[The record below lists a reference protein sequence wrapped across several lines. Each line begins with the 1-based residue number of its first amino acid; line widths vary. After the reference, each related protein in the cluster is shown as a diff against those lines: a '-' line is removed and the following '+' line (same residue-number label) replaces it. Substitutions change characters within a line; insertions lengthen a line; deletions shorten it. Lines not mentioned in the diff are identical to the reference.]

1 MAVVTC
7 ACRDC
12 FEITYAAETV
22 NTPTLCEECEQA
34 GCEIYPGEPSDGSW
48 IGKRQW
54 DCQRDDA
61 YDTRE
66 YEP

>member
-1 MAVVTC
+1 MNKTC

-34 GCEIYPGEPSDGSW
+34 GCTAYGDEQLGYKYE
-48 IGKRQW
+48 
-54 DCQRDDA
+54 CQRDDA

-66 YEP
+66 YE